1 MENKRC
7 KILSTIL
14 LVILLILPLVF
25 SSSHATTKSAI
36 HSSNSDAIEKEESN
50 LETYIVLLQ
59 KPEGNDFTESKDLHS
74 WYQSFL
80 PENTFSSNQPRLIHS
95 YRHVATGFATK
106 LTADEVKAMET
117 KKGYVSA
124 RPQRL
129 VPLHTTH
136 TPSFLGL
143 QQNVGLWTSSNYG
156 KGVIIGLVDTGITP
170 DHPSFSD
177 EGMPPPPA
185 KWKGKCEHKTSCNNK
200 LIGARNFATDSNNI
214 LDDYQHGTHTAGTA
228 AGSPVQGA
236 NYYGQANG
244 TAIGMA
250 PLAHLA
256 MYKVFGRADKASESE
271 ILAAMDAAIED
282 GVDVLSLSLGIGSLP
297 FYDDVI
303 ALGAYAAI
311 QKGIFVSCSAGNS
324 GPDSRSLSNEAPWI
338 LNVGASTVDR
348 AIRATVLLG
357 NNTELNG
364 ESLNQP
370 EDFPSTLLPLVYAGV
385 NGNPSSAFCDTGS
398 LANVDVKGKI
408 VLCEGGGNGTFEK
421 GLEVKRNGGTAMIVM
436 NDEFDGFVTIAD
448 RQALPASLVSYMA
461 GLAIKA
467 YIKST
472 SSPTATILFKGTVTG
487 LPEAPQVAEFSSR
500 GPSIASPGILKPD
513 IIGPGVSILAAW
525 PFSVDNTANKFAMIS
540 GTSMSCPHLSGIA
553 ALLKNAHPDWSPAA
567 IKSAIMTTA
576 KLVDLG
582 GKPISDEQ
590 FVTAS
595 LFDIGAGHVNPSRA
609 NDPGLVYDIQPDD
622 YIPYLCGLGYSNKQ
636 IGLIVQRTVNCS
648 SDSSIPEAQLNY
660 PSFSI
665 RLGSTPQTYTRTMT
679 NVGQPNS
686 TYSLQIIAPEGVN
699 VKVTPDKI
707 SFSGM
712 NQKATYSVT
721 FSKNGCKYGTSFAQG
736 YLNWMADGYSVR
748 SPIAVFSGDCNG
760 GQLLTP
766 LFFHILF
773 IYIYIISNL

>member
-1 MENKRC
+1 
-7 KILSTIL
+7 
-14 LVILLILPLVF
+14 
-25 SSSHATTKSAI
+25 
-36 HSSNSDAIEKEESN
+36 
-50 LETYIVLLQ
+50 
-59 KPEGNDFTESKDLHS
+59 
-74 WYQSFL
+74 
-80 PENTFSSNQPRLIHS
+80 
-95 YRHVATGFATK
+95 
-106 LTADEVKAMET
+106 MET

-124 RPQRL
+124 RPQRNAA
-129 VPLHTTH
+129 
-136 TPSFLGL
+136 S
-143 QQNVGLWTSSNYG
+143 
-156 KGVIIGLVDTGITP
+156 
-170 DHPSFSD
+170 
-177 EGMPPPPA
+177 PA

-324 GPDSRSLSNEAPWI
+324 GPDS
-338 LNVGASTVDR
+338 
-348 AIRATVLLG
+348 
-357 NNTELNG
+357 
-364 ESLNQP
+364 
-370 EDFPSTLLPLVYAGV
+370 V

-448 RQALPASLVSYMA
+448 RQALPASHVSYMA

-721 FSKNGCKYGTSFAQG
+721 FSKNGCKYGTSFAR
-736 YLNWMADGYSVR
+736 D
-748 SPIAVFSGDCNG
+748 
-760 GQLLTP
+760 T
-766 LFFHILF
+766 
-773 IYIYIISNL
+773 